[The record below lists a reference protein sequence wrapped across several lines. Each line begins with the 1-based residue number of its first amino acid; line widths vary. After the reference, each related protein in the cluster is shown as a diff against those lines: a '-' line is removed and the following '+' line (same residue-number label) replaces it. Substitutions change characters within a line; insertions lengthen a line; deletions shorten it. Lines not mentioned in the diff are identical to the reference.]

1 MATINLYLH
10 FNGTAEEAF
19 NFYKS
24 VFGGE
29 FATVSRFGDMPKSD
43 DVKDAECPGGMKIPE
58 SDLNKIMHI
67 SLPIGEGSVLMGSDV
82 PEPMLE
88 GFKQGDNFTIS
99 VNAESKEDADRLF
112 NSLADGGK
120 VEMPLGDTFWGA
132 YFGMLKDKFGI
143 SWMVNYDYN
152 SKN

>member
-10 FNGTAEEAF
+10 FNGNAEEAF

-29 FATVSRFGDMPKSD
+29 FATVSRFGDMPKGD
-43 DVKDAECPGGMKIPE
+43 GGDDAECSGGMKIPE

-67 SLPIGEGSVLMGSDV
+67 SLLIGDGSVLMGSDV

-112 NSLADGGK
+112 NGLADGGK
-120 VEMPLGDTFWGA
+120 VEMPMGDAFWGA

-143 SWMVNYDYN
+143 GWMVNCEN
-152 SKN
+152 KSK